1 MGWDLW
7 IVRVE
12 GGSDLFAQEQRRLD
26 ALRLRMKAFFFVF
39 TIYSTPLTEP
49 VGFFRFQVSKPKP
62 NWTENFLIDFFLQ
75 FDFFGYFFSVFLLT
89 HNTEE
94 ESVGRG
100 GVYNGFYRWN
110 HRRIHSVGDS
120 IDDSGGD
127 NVMSLYGY
135 LSLNPSVI
143 PSIKSSEKAP
153 RHHTIASFLTKCI
166 VRRRYGRY
174 IPTDFETEFSPSVI
188 TTDEIFLS
196 VILLVFSGFLVVIGL
211 YLRWIFTIN

>member
-1 MGWDLW
+1 
-7 IVRVE
+7 
-12 GGSDLFAQEQRRLD
+12 
-26 ALRLRMKAFFFVF
+26 MKAFFFVF

-110 HRRIHSVGDS
+110 HRRIHSV
-120 IDDSGGD
+120 DDSVGD

-143 PSIKSSEKAP
+143 SWIKSSEKAP
-153 RHHTIASFLTKCI
+153 SHHTIASFLTKCI
-166 VRRRYGRY
+166 VRRRYCQYIPTDIFHRYIPTVSPTELVRRY
-174 IPTDFETEFSPSVI
+174 IPTDFETKFSPSVI
-188 TTDEIFLS
+188 TTDEIFPS
-196 VILLVFSGFLVVIGL
+196 VIPLVFSSFLVVIGL